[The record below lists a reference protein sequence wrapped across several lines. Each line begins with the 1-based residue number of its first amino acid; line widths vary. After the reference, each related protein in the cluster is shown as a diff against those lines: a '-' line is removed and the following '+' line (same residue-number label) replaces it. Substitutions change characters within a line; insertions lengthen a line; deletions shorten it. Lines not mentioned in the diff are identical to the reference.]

1 MSHLPRVER
10 TWSIGSVIAAG
21 SSLLG
26 SVVIICGLI
35 WGYAG
40 VTFSTQSIPK
50 IQAQQEANKLDI
62 AVLKTQQANSDA
74 RYSEILSQLSALN
87 TKLDRLNEQKAD
99 KNSTVRDWQ
108 R

>member
-1 MSHLPRVER
+1 MNHLPRVER
-10 TWSIGSVIAAG
+10 TWSIGSVIAAA

-26 SVVIICGLI
+26 SIVIICGLI

-40 VTFSTQSIPK
+40 VTFATQSIPK
-50 IQAQQEANKLDI
+50 IHAQQEANKLDI

>member
-26 SVVIICGLI
+26 SIVIICGLI

-40 VTFSTQSIPK
+40 VTFATRSIPE
-50 IQAQQEANKLDI
+50 IQA
-62 AVLKTQQANSDA
+62 QQANSDS
-74 RYSEILSQLSALN
+74 RYSEILGQLATMN
-87 TKLDRLNEQKAD
+87 AKLDRLSEQKAD
-99 KNSTVRDWQ
+99 KSSAKEWVR
-108 R
+108 

>member
-26 SVVIICGLI
+26 SIVIICGLI

-40 VTFSTQSIPK
+40 VTFATQSIPK
-50 IQAQQEANKLDI
+50 IQAQQETNTRDI
-62 AVLKTQQANSDA
+62 AVLKIQQINGDERFA
-74 RYSEILSQLSALN
+74 EIQRQYESISA
-87 TKLDRLNEQKAD
+87 KLDRLNEQKAD
-99 KNSTVRDWQ
+99 KNSVKEWVR
-108 R
+108 

>member
-1 MSHLPRVER
+1 MTQPPTIAR
-10 TWSIGSVIAAG
+10 TWS
-21 SSLLG
+21 LG
-26 SVVIICGLI
+26 SIVSAIASVMAVLSVLAGLI

-40 VTFSTQSIPK
+40 VTYATQSIPK

-74 RYSEILSQLSALN
+74 RYSEILSQLATMNS
-87 TKLDRLNEQKAD
+87 KLDRLNDQKAD
-99 KNSTVRDWQ
+99 KNANLREWQ